1 VRRIPRGN
9 DDQARKNPPGTLWNG
24 SIPVSVIK
32 TVSPV
37 HAHHA
42 VLGENVG
49 LNDDDDQDELS
60 VLSSGVFW

>member
-9 DDQARKNPPGTLWNG
+9 DDQARKNPRGTLWNG
-24 SIPVSVIK
+24 SIPISVIK

-37 HAHHA
+37 HARHA

-49 LNDDDDQDELS
+49 LNDDDNEAELS
-60 VLSSGVFW
+60 LLSSGGFW